1 MPAISRPGLDT
12 RRSAAWLGGL
22 AVIACVFVVLG
33 SVGFVEGHGPAL
45 ATVLGI
51 WLPIPPLVLA
61 LSVAVRWDDLPR
73 SALLT
78 YPLILVLA
86 LDLTGRFTPMVGA
99 AYSPV
104 FVVLF
109 AYAGLTQRRGMSALL
124 VPPAALGWL
133 AVMPG
138 RLAGQGAVRLGVAAA
153 VWLLVAELLAW
164 RTAEQARVRGQLL
177 DSASRDALTGL
188 ANRHGLSALLGAP
201 TDETALIMIDLDHFK
216 TLNDTFG
223 HLEGDRV
230 LVEFAHVLTAVLR
243 KGDTA
248 IRYGGEEFLVLAP
261 LSGAVGAERLLA
273 RIRAAWTAARPDVTF
288 SAGVAAWCPQES
300 GEDALR
306 RADAALYRAKAAG
319 RSCWRLA
326 EDSETLPTQ
335 RQTDQLKDRLIDR

>member
-1 MPAISRPGLDT
+1 MTAISRPGLDT
-12 RRSAAWLGGL
+12 ARSAAWLGGL

-45 ATVLGI
+45 ATVLAI
-51 WLPIPPLVLA
+51 WLPLPPVVLA
-61 LSVAVRWDDLPR
+61 LSLTVRWDVLPR

-86 LDLTGRFTPMVGA
+86 LDLTGRFTPTVGA

-138 RLAGQGAVRLGVAAA
+138 RLAGQGAVRLVVAVA

-164 RTAEQARVRGQLL
+164 RTAEQARARGALL
-177 DSASRDALTGL
+177 DSAGRDPLTGL
-188 ANRHGLSALLGAP
+188 ANRHVLPALLDAP
-201 TDETALIMIDLDHFK
+201 TEETALVMIDLDRFK

-230 LVEFAHVLTAVLR
+230 LVEFALVLSDVLR

-248 IRYGGEEFLVLAP
+248 IRYGGEEFLVVAP
-261 LSGAVGAERLLA
+261 LSGAAGAERLLD
-273 RIRAAWTAARPDVTF
+273 RIRVAWTAARPDVTF
-288 SAGVAAWCPQES
+288 SAGVAAWGLQES
-300 GEDALR
+300 GEAALR

-319 RSCWRLA
+319 RSCWRVA
-326 EDSETLPTQ
+326 ELSEPHPAGHPVEPFA
-335 RQTDQLKDRLIDR
+335 DR